1 MLLLLSSV
9 FAQNVTDAAVPVMN
23 AQLFRPSIDSK
34 STLWTDQ
41 TLAAGDRYTMAR
53 AIVHYA
59 NDPLVYVAKNG
70 DRTELVSG
78 IWQLNLSAAHTR
90 GKLRLGADLPVYL
103 RTNGSLGGETGLG
116 DIGLEARYSL
126 LDRRT
131 AFFGV
136 APIVR
141 VNLPT
146 TTVDAPLGNG
156 SFGYE
161 VGLAADK
168 ELGSSTVFA
177 VNIGT
182 RGIPEVAL
190 ENVEWGDQLFLRA
203 GIGHELTEDAGL
215 SVDFARFMTYG
226 QFSNP
231 AANPSE
237 VLLGGWK
244 RLDSGLTLR
253 AGVGTAVNGGV
264 GAAKYRVVFGL
275 GYEPAT
281 EGDSDMDGI
290 LDGKDACPQDPED
303 FDGYMDED
311 GCPEATPVTVVLINK
326 RDEQVTG
333 GTWTLG
339 DATGATGDQLEL
351 EAGKYSVTAS
361 HEDYKPAALDATVP
375 DGGPHTVTVNMD
387 LIPGTLLVKAV
398 DNEGNIVADATWRA
412 ADTNISDIAAGS
424 SYELDHGDYVIV
436 VTASGYRPVKE
447 KVTVEKDSEAVV
459 QLEMVPSKAK
469 VTKERIVIEEK
480 VFFEVD
486 KDIIKPES
494 YGLLDDVAGIM
505 VAHPE
510 LTLVRVEGHT
520 DSDGSDDSNMDLS
533 QRRAQAVTDYLV
545 GKGVEP
551 GRLKAVGYGESK
563 PLGTNK
569 AKNRRVELHVAERSD
584 GPPPAIKKSP
594 RTEDMEKKK
603 KTE

>member
-9 FAQNVTDAAVPVMN
+9 LAQDVTDGAVPVMN
-23 AQLFRPSIDSK
+23 AQLFRPSIDSM

-41 TLAAGDRYTMAR
+41 TLIAGDRYTMAR

-59 NDPLVYVAKNG
+59 NDPLVYVADDAAG
-70 DRTELVSG
+70 TRTELVSG

-90 GKLRLGADLPVYL
+90 GRLRLGADLPVYL
-103 RTNGSLGGETGLG
+103 RTNGTLGGESGLG

-131 AFFGV
+131 AFMGV

-141 VNLPT
+141 LNLPT

-156 SFGYE
+156 TFGYE
-161 VGLAADK
+161 AGLAADK

-203 GIGHELTEDAGL
+203 GIGHELTEDAGV

-244 RLDSGLTLR
+244 RLDNGLTVR
-253 AGVGTAVNGGV
+253 AGVGTAVNGSI
-264 GAAKYRVVFGL
+264 GAAKYRVIFGV

-281 EGDSDMDGI
+281 EGDKDMDGI
-290 LDGKDACPQDPED
+290 LDGADACPEIPED
-303 FDGYMDED
+303 ADGYMDDD
-311 GCPEATPVTVVLINK
+311 GCPEATPVTVVLVNK
-326 RDEQVTG
+326 RGEQVEG
-333 GTWTLG
+333 ATWTLD
-339 DATGATGDQLEL
+339 DATGSTGDTLEL
-351 EAGKYSVTAS
+351 EPGKYDVTAS
-361 HEDYKPAALDATVP
+361 HEDYKPGAKNATVP

-398 DNEGNIVADATWRA
+398 DNEGNVVADASWRA
-412 ADTNISDIAAGS
+412 ADTDITGIAAGT
-424 SYELDHGDYVIV
+424 SYELDHGDYIIV
-436 VTASGYRPVKE
+436 VTANGYRSVKE

-459 QLEMVPSKAK
+459 QLEMAPSKAK

-486 KDIIKPES
+486 KDVIKPES
-494 YGLLDDVAGIM
+494 YGLLDDVADIV

-510 LTLVRVEGHT
+510 LTLIRIEGHT

-533 QRRAQAVTDYLV
+533 QRRAQAVADYLI

-551 GRLKAVGYGESK
+551 GRVEAIGYGETK
-563 PLGTNK
+563 PLVPNSNGTNK

-584 GPPPAIKKSP
+584 GPPDAI
-594 RTEDMEKKK
+594 KKK